1 MPLVIRNGGLGMDSD
16 RQADPR
22 ANRLVIATVVLGV
35 IALACAF
42 VASLHIVASVAGLLG
57 MIVGLWAQMVSSTT
71 APNGILLSRQTSAL
85 RPSNSERRRLRS
97 AWNFAT

>member
-1 MPLVIRNGGLGMDSD
+1 MPLVIRNGGLGVDSD
-16 RQADPR
+16 GQADPR

-71 APNGILLSRQTSAL
+71 VQRWIIVIALGAATIGFAFGLANGGFL
-85 RPSNSERRRLRS
+85 P
-97 AWNFAT
+97 